1 MNTGIVDRVSL
12 VRMLFQCAR
21 YTCTCQKQVMIDA
34 RIPGWMSVG
43 FSSDGDMI
51 GSDAV
56 VGFPGQDE
64 VLEYELGSKVRGRL
78 KDNPS

>member
-1 MNTGIVDRVSL
+1 
-12 VRMLFQCAR
+12 
-21 YTCTCQKQVMIDA
+21 MIDA

-64 VLEYELGSKVRGRL
+64 VLEYELGSKVRGRC
-78 KDNPS
+78 KPH